1 MPTYSCR
8 VADER
13 GRITVL
19 LREAA
24 SEEPL
29 LRELSSRSL
38 FVLSVRELSQGE
50 TAPTTVRRFSRRVV
64 AELTDLLTLM
74 LGSGLSLKDSLEV
87 AQTVSHRGPGNE
99 LVILLLER
107 IRKGATLAAALEGT
121 GATFPSV
128 YRGMVRIGERIG
140 NLDQVFAR
148 LSSYL
153 GDEKKLRDRIGAALL
168 YPAIVLGVAIMSV
181 VLVVVVLFPR
191 LREIFSQVGQGLAAK
206 VESLMSSLTTAFTVI
221 GVLAAAAV
229 VLCALAARLRR
240 RGGPVAARIDAFL
253 LRVPVLS
260 SFLFQRELLNL
271 AFAMETL
278 TASGVS
284 VEEALSESAGS
295 LGNAALK
302 EEVTAIREKVIK
314 GEHLSTAFAA
324 SSLFPARIARWVAI
338 GERVGHVE
346 KVFSQLRVYYQR
358 EVEKWI
364 NSLMTLIEP
373 AIIVVLG
380 ILIILFVILFIVPI
394 FSLYGTIL

>member
-284 VEEALSESAGS
+284 VEEALSEGAGS